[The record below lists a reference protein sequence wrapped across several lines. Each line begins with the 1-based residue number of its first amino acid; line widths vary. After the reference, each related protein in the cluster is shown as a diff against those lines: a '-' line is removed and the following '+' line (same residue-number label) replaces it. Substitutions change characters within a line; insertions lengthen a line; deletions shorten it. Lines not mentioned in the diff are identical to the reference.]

1 VPSVRLA
8 RARCPGHTLDN
19 PARTEAIDIVWSMW
33 SMWSVWLVATGVAL
47 LL

>member
-1 VPSVRLA
+1 VGNR
-8 RARCPGHTLDN
+8 
-19 PARTEAIDIVWSMW
+19 ARTEAIDIVWSMW